1 MKRGEIYR
9 VNLSSPVG
17 SEQGGTRPVLVIQN
31 DVGNKFSTTVIVAA
45 ITSKLNKSYLPT
57 HVVVNPDCK
66 NKLTGTSLVLLEQLR
81 TIDKKR
87 FINKIGTL
95 SDEDLSKVNDAILIS
110 LSLKD
115 MPRQSVS

>member
-81 TIDKKR
+81 TIDKSR
-87 FINKIGTL
+87 
-95 SDEDLSKVNDAILIS
+95 
-110 LSLKD
+110 LKD
-115 MPRQSVS
+115 KICHLDGEIMQKIDRGLKVSLELHT

>member
-9 VNLSSPVG
+9 ASLPSTIG

-31 DVGNKFSTTVIVAA
+31 DIGNKFSTTVIVAA
-45 ITSKLNKSYLPT
+45 ITSKINKSGLPT

-66 NKLTGTSLVLLEQLR
+66 NKLTDTSLILLEQIKTL
-81 TIDKKR
+81 DKKR
-87 FINKIGTL
+87 FISKIGTL
-95 SDEDLSKVNDAILIS
+95 SDEDLSKVNDAILVS

-115 MPRQSVS
+115 TPSCSVH